1 MRPAVM
7 YLAPMSD
14 AVLRPAALTFLR
26 GLARNNRKP
35 WFEARR
41 EVYERELR
49 TPFRAL
55 VEEMDVRLAR
65 VAPEFI
71 GDPRRSMFRIH
82 RDVRFSRDKSPYKT
96 NAACHFFHRDAR
108 HGAGQDAEGASA
120 GFYFQLQP
128 GMTFAAA
135 GIWMPPRSALAKI
148 REALADDLDGFE
160 EIVRARAFKRAVGSL
175 DEEAML
181 TRMPRGYAPDHPA
194 AEWLRFQSFTVTKP
208 FADRDGLG
216 SGLPERLEK
225 AFIPMLPFVRWLNAA
240 MSLKPAKRR

>member
-1 MRPAVM
+1 M
-7 YLAPMSD
+7 YLCSVSAN
-14 AVLRPAALTFLR
+14 VTLRPAALTFLR

-41 EVYERELR
+41 DAYERELR
-49 TPFRAL
+49 VPFRAL

-65 VAPEFI
+65 FAPEFI

-82 RDVRFSRDKSPYKT
+82 RDVRFSKDKSPYKT

-135 GIWMPPRSALAKI
+135 GIWMPPRSALSRI
-148 REALADDLDGFE
+148 RETLADDLDGFE
-160 EIVRARAFKRAVGSL
+160 EIVSARAFTRAVGAL

-181 TRMPRGYAPDHPA
+181 TRMPRGYPTEHPA
-194 AEWLRFQSFTVTKP
+194 AAWLRFQSFTVTKP
-208 FADRDGLG
+208 FADREALG
-216 SGLPERLEK
+216 PGLPARLEK
-225 AFIPMLPFVRWLNAA
+225 AFLPMLPFVRWLNAA
-240 MSLKPAKRR
+240 LGLKPAAHR